1 MGDSYGYLRNV
12 SGSPFQFAV
21 IEACQAEKVN
31 LTQACNLTFSANHRL
46 ILIGDVGRGAMV
58 PQPGIAGIGIWYA
71 TVPFFVVV
79 LMAVAFIPVDV
90 YRGRDKPDEDTTS
103 PKAGH
108 RRSKLRAAGRTF
120 VLGVA
125 DTQTVFVGGFLLSFA
140 GRNKCTLSSYH
151 FTAAV
156 SQMMIAL
163 SVITMSV
170 AVVRTYWRNPLAAAL
185 RLVLSLGAFIGVGI
199 TIYREAN
206 YAPFNWMKPPD
217 KDSAILLPAACL
229 LEGTL
234 RPVAE
239 TQARDNLADLGFG
252 DSKAWPFERYFFI
265 VIAGAF
271 LVAHILVPFR
281 YYRSRRNRA
290 PKSCSP
296 IWGLLEFVYWVV
308 VLIAPTLTAVLC
320 WVRVYIMR
328 KWVDE
333 SGWLESPNTEM
344 DIWDSGGLIA
354 MGILITVL
362 MNVLTEAFE
371 RKKKDANKGIEDGAA
386 YKLLGSR
393 DRSLMHMNDRGY
405 NRGPNRPFNT
415 SRPTST
421 NLGYNESTPSPGPH
435 LFTSRFVVSES
446 PHSTGPATMFTSF
459 TGNTRKARQVNLG
472 GKKTNP
478 FGPPGSGAGSQAAL
492 DRAQQ
497 DRVQRQRERDTLNA
511 AKRIQKVWRGH
522 SARRDV
528 ADELRGAWDRTEES
542 GGSSHTVAYSSEDE
556 ALAQLQRLLRFAS
569 SRSDDDLRRIQH
581 YASRQMEAVKKL
593 GIASSGPW
601 PWAYLRLQR
610 ILLVAIERQLQKT
623 STVQWQ
629 QIKPSVVVLH
639 FLADQIPAETSQ
651 NAQNYYRAL
660 AHVVSTFTSILEAQ
674 SDGSDV
680 SEIIARAAIS
690 PMKRVT
696 GYTLDAYEAFGIRFL
711 TLPLL
716 ASDSTS
722 PCLHKFRDSLA
733 DSINYKLL
741 ANALAT
747 LSKRA
752 GLQSK
757 AELKST
763 SSRLR
768 LLGNFIYFHRYA
780 HNFDT
785 PEAYAIHKNFVAVV
799 SVLLN
804 SLPVNIVDD
813 GHPIA
818 ELSEDGIEQDSE
830 IVSGFLKE
838 QVGSLVHQ
846 EGIGSLLA
854 GSSQSAE
861 ASDDEKVDEARQL
874 ANYALALLR
883 FFPRRGDEIRM
894 WLYIGP
900 SEASEKST
908 KKLPAIRYFWEA
920 SKRSS
925 VFSTIFK
932 DSRAAIGLLKP
943 KSSNMNGSD
952 RPGTSGLTHHGFWQ
966 PAQQQVDRDA
976 TTTDEWRVI
985 FVFLELYTFVLKVT
999 DDEEFFTSGQKDVYS
1014 GQIRDSGLPLTEVKD
1029 LTTFLKNL
1037 GFTLYFNAVDITNSD
1052 EDTRSNGTSLNYF
1065 NPQVMD
1071 NQAQKEHAEPSI
1083 GGVAGLRIDYVKG
1096 LVTGLLRMVYERDS
1110 RRKFLPA
1117 DHWLMVSRFDMTGFI
1132 PAVVEEEESRHKIQ
1146 EEDADDLDELEE
1158 EEFDDTPQLIGTSRT
1173 QQQRRLEKLQ
1183 RQQRKASRR
1192 RYLQA
1197 VAPRL
1202 EILQNMPFFI
1212 PFTTRVQIFREF
1224 VKLDMIKRRGS
1235 ADPEFWR
1242 FRTMQQ
1248 PNARSQLEKHTA
1260 RIRRENEFDDAFEQF
1275 YELGQGL
1282 KEPIQ
1287 ITFMDQFGAPE
1298 AGIDGGGVTKE
1309 FLTSVTS
1316 RAFMP
1321 TDYIDM
1327 FVENDQHLLYPN
1339 PAALEEHKEALRQAG
1354 IREGSQEYRAQITEL
1369 LQRYEFLGRII
1380 GKCLYEGILVDVNF
1394 APFFLR
1400 KWALTGGTG
1409 SAPNESGYRPTL
1421 NDLRDLDEELYQGLH
1436 KLKTYPG
1443 DVEDF
1448 SLNFT
1453 VTDTVVVDHTTSPK
1467 KTKAITKDL
1476 KPDGSNTPVTNQ
1488 NRLVYISYMARHR
1501 LQNQPYAQ
1509 TAAFLRGLST
1519 MIQPSWLSMFNAS
1532 ELQTL
1537 ISGTRTQIDID
1548 DLRRNTLYGGTYV
1561 IGDDGLEHPTIQLFW
1576 KCMVEMSD
1584 EERRAVLKFVT
1595 STPRAPLLGFGTLN
1609 PRFSIRDAGR
1619 DQSRLPSTSTCVN
1632 LLKLPMYE
1640 DEETLKEK
1648 LLYSVFSGAGF
1659 DLS

>member
-1 MGDSYGYLRNV
+1 M
-12 SGSPFQFAV
+12 
-21 IEACQAEKVN
+21 
-31 LTQACNLTFSANHRL
+31 NHL
-46 ILIGDVGRGAMV
+46 
-58 PQPGIAGIGIWYA
+58 
-71 TVPFFVVV
+71 
-79 LMAVAFIPVDV
+79 
-90 YRGRDKPDEDTTS
+90 
-103 PKAGH
+103 
-108 RRSKLRAAGRTF
+108 
-120 VLGVA
+120 
-125 DTQTVFVGGFLLSFA
+125 
-140 GRNKCTLSSYH
+140 
-151 FTAAV
+151 
-156 SQMMIAL
+156 
-163 SVITMSV
+163 
-170 AVVRTYWRNPLAAAL
+170 
-185 RLVLSLGAFIGVGI
+185 
-199 TIYREAN
+199 
-206 YAPFNWMKPPD
+206 
-217 KDSAILLPAACL
+217 
-229 LEGTL
+229 
-234 RPVAE
+234 
-239 TQARDNLADLGFG
+239 
-252 DSKAWPFERYFFI
+252 
-265 VIAGAF
+265 
-271 LVAHILVPFR
+271 
-281 YYRSRRNRA
+281 
-290 PKSCSP
+290 
-296 IWGLLEFVYWVV
+296 
-308 VLIAPTLTAVLC
+308 
-320 WVRVYIMR
+320 
-328 KWVDE
+328 
-333 SGWLESPNTEM
+333 PNTES
-344 DIWDSGGLIA
+344 IRTYL
-354 MGILITVL
+354 
-362 MNVLTEAFE
+362 
-371 RKKKDANKGIEDGAA
+371 
-386 YKLLGSR
+386 
-393 DRSLMHMNDRGY
+393 
-405 NRGPNRPFNT
+405 NT
-415 SRPTST
+415 
-421 NLGYNESTPSPGPH
+421 
-435 LFTSRFVVSES
+435 FTLHIHRFDVSHW
-446 PHSTGPATMFTSF
+446 PLQRPATMFTSF

-497 DRVQRQRERDTLNA
+497 ERAQRQRERDTLNA

-528 ADELRGAWDRTEES
+528 ADELRGAWDRVEEAN
-542 GGSSHTVAYSSEDE
+542 GSSRTATYGSEEE

-581 YASRQMEAVKKL
+581 YASRQMETVKKL
-593 GIASSGPW
+593 GITSSGPW
-601 PWAYLRLQR
+601 PWAYLRLER
-610 ILLVAIERQLQKT
+610 ILLVAIERQLQKHAPM
-623 STVQWQ
+623 QWNQ
-629 QIKPSVVVLH
+629 VGASLAVLQ

-651 NAQNYYRAL
+651 NAEHYYRTL
-660 AHVVSTFTSILEAQ
+660 ARVVATFTPTLETQ
-674 SDGSDV
+674 SEG
-680 SEIIARAAIS
+680 SEISDTIVRAALS
-690 PMKRVT
+690 PMTRVT
-696 GYTLDAYEAFGIRFL
+696 GYTLNAYEAFGIHFL

-716 ASDSTS
+716 GSDSTS
-722 PCLHKFRDSLA
+722 PPLQKFRDSLA
-733 DSINYKLL
+733 DAINYKLL

-757 AELKST
+757 SELKNT

-785 PEAYAIHKNFVAVV
+785 PEAYAVHKDFVAVV

-804 SLPVNIVDD
+804 SLPINIVDD
-813 GHPIA
+813 DHPIA
-818 ELSEDGIEQDSE
+818 ELSEDDGAEQDSSA
-830 IVSGFLKE
+830 VSNFLKE
-838 QVGSLVHQ
+838 QVRSLVHQ

-861 ASDDEKVDEARQL
+861 ASDDEKVEEARQL

-900 SEASEKST
+900 SEASGKSAR
-908 KKLPAIRYFWEA
+908 KLPAIRYFWEA

-925 VFSTIFK
+925 VFTTIFR

-943 KSSNMNGSD
+943 KSSNLNNSD
-952 RPGTSGLTHHGFWQ
+952 RPGTSGLTQHGFWQ

-976 TTTDEWRVI
+976 ITTDEWRVI
-985 FVFLELYTFVLKVT
+985 LVFLELYTFVLKVT
-999 DDEEFFTSGQKDVYS
+999 DDEEFFTSGQKDIYS
-1014 GQIRDSGLPLTEVKD
+1014 GQIRDSGLPLSEVKD

-1037 GFTLYFNAVDITNSD
+1037 GFTLYFNAVDITTSE
-1052 EDTRSNGTSLNYF
+1052 EDMGGNNRSLSYF
-1065 NPQVMD
+1065 NPGVMD

-1110 RRKFLPA
+1110 RRKFLPS

-1146 EEDADDLDELEE
+1146 EEDAEDLDDLEE

-1173 QQQRRLEKLQ
+1173 QTQRRLEKLQ

-1321 TDYIDM
+1321 TEYIDM

-1339 PAALEEHKEALRQAG
+1339 PAAVEEHKEALRQAG
-1354 IREGSQEYRAQITEL
+1354 VREGSQEYRAQITEL

-1453 VTDTVVVDHTTSPK
+1453 VTDTVIVDHTTSPK

-1509 TAAFLRGLST
+1509 TTAFLRGLAT
-1519 MIQPSWLSMFNAS
+1519 MIQPSWLSMFNQS

-1537 ISGTRTQIDID
+1537 ISGTRTSIDVE
-1548 DLRRNTLYGGTYV
+1548 DLRRNTIYGGTYV
-1561 IGDDGLEHPTIQLFW
+1561 IGDDGQEHPTIQLLW
-1576 KCMVEMSD
+1576 KVMKEMTD
-1584 EERRAVLKFVT
+1584 DERRAVLKFVT

-1619 DQSRLPSTSTCVN
+1619 DQDRLPSTSTCVN

-1640 DEETLKEK
+1640 DETTLKEK